1 MKSFWKIFWE
11 VVSNR
16 QHFSLADR
24 KIKVQLG
31 NPSELEPPNNVQAKR
46 IRTNFVKLAGW
57 QLFGV
62 AISWVG
68 IFQVEVILGGN
79 SAGRNCPGG
88 NFPVGINWVT
98 VFRVGG
104 FMLKNE
110 FRATF
115 KADASINSVM
125 QKIDIFQKV
134 WCSVINR
141 SPASNNMFKVN
152 NRNTRT
158 RGEICSKFTIKTL
171 ERHHWFFLNV
181 FHAFSSFYIISF
193 EQVNAGWESSKEV
206 LLNWKRTT
214 RRRSQQKLLHNI
226 IILQID
232 VLQYSNTATAVKIFE
247 KDY

>member
-24 KIKVQLG
+24 KIKVQMG

-46 IRTNFVKLAGW
+46 IRTNFVKSAGW

-88 NFPVGINWVT
+88 SFPGGSCPVGINWVT

-104 FMLKNE
+104 FMLN
-110 FRATF
+110 
-115 KADASINSVM
+115 D
-125 QKIDIFQKV
+125 
-134 WCSVINR
+134 
-141 SPASNNMFKVN
+141 MFKVN

-171 ERHHWFFLNV
+171 ERRHWFFLNI
-181 FHAFSSFYIISF
+181 FHAFSSFYIINF
-193 EQVNAGWESSKEV
+193 EQVNVGWESSKEV

-214 RRRSQQKLLHNI
+214 RRRSRQKLLHDI